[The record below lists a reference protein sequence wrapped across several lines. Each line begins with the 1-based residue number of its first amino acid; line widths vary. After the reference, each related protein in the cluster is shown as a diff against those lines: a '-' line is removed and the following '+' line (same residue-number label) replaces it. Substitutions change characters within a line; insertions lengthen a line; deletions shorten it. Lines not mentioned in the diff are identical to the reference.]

1 MSFKGGEDELKLLAV
16 TNDFLSVPKLA
27 RSILEISNYVDYV
40 HIREK
45 SKSISDI
52 RSLLSLLEGKIDR
65 KKLVIHDLLNLA
77 LLYEIPSIHLSS
89 IGLPVK
95 KVREENPAL
104 RIGRSVHS
112 LEEAKQAELDGA
124 DYVLYGH
131 LFETNSKKG
140 MPPRGLAELT
150 MIKSV
155 LDIPVYGIGG
165 ISPNHLKAIRET
177 DIDGV
182 AVMSGIFSA
191 QSPIEA
197 AAIYFEQCKEEMDVH
212 EEII

>member
-131 LFETNSKKG
+131 LFETISKKG

>member
-89 IGLPVK
+89 MGLPVK